1 MVLMKIAI
9 AGTNGLA
16 QLLAHEIE
24 SSSTS
29 QFVFLSRRPVE
40 GLAKKG
46 WQVMVVDYR
55 DQRALQF
62 KLAGT
67 DVVLSTVCGDAQVAL
82 MEAAA
87 AAKVKRFV
95 PSEFSGNP
103 SRRPTSDLIDKGHRR
118 AIVRLAGLESTGMR
132 FCTFTCGVFYERFG
146 PGGLA
151 QVQIA
156 KGSGIDAEGCF
167 LLNVRRCTAKLPP
180 SRGQDGS
187 SVKVSMV
194 SLRDLARSIV
204 AALKLKTWLEME
216 AAATMRGRRFDVQ
229 ELSRPSLVSAISSAQ
244 HARDLDKELQLHHLL
259 ATSDG
264 WFDFSQPDLNTRIDL
279 QFEPFRS
286 WLQRVWADA

>member
-46 WQVMVVDYR
+46 WQVIVVDYR

-87 AAKVKRFV
+87 AAGVKRFV

-103 SRRPTSDLIDKGHRR
+103 SRRPTTELIDKGHRR
-118 AIVRLAGLESTGMR
+118 AIVRLATLEATGMR

-156 KGSGIDAEGCF
+156 KGSGIDAEGCY
-167 LLNVRRCTAKLPP
+167 LLNIRRCTAKLPP

-204 AALKLKTWLEME
+204 AALKLKTWPREFKVRGDRLTMSELVE
-216 AAATMRGRRFDVQ
+216 AAATMRGKSPWTIL
-229 ELSRPSLVSAISSAQ
+229 ELSLTGC
-244 HARDLDKELQLHHLL
+244 LQVG
-259 ATSDG
+259 ASM
-264 WFDFSQPDLNTRIDL
+264 
-279 QFEPFRS
+279 FRNC
-286 WLQRVWADA
+286 LGPH